1 MTEKEE
7 MMMFAAFALAG
18 IVARDNMYH
27 DHAARQAWNLAEQM
41 MFYKPREEKLNDD

>member
-7 MMMFAAFALAG
+7 MIVFAAFALAG
-18 IVARDNMYH
+18 IASREDVYH